1 MLIKRALLLNLLSDG
16 SEGVQVVWCPET
28 TFPHHPQR
36 ESLMML
42 PGAEHRKYLNGRRN
56 INTHRGPRMIA
67 APSSVGVGGV
77 VVVPFILL
85 LISR

>member
-36 ESLMML
+36 EFDD
-42 PGAEHRKYLNGRRN
+42 AAGRRASQ
-56 INTHRGPRMIA
+56 IFERAAQHQQHRGPRMIA

>member
-1 MLIKRALLLNLLSDG
+1 MEVKGCKSSGARK
-16 SEGVQVVWCPET
+16 QH
-28 TFPHHPQR
+28 FPITLR

-56 INTHRGPRMIA
+56 INTQRERLPSRMIA